1 MKPLSDVPKSETF
14 VYLIRN
20 YSYKMLYQYDL
31 TCFYSFDCP
40 LPPDF
45 QTILHLCYMPVWI
58 FTKAKMRSSPAIFY
72 QGTIMLA
79 SSYCT
84 KTLSSLYTYFFCTI
98 IEGFIYTF
106 SFPFYY
112 FSSSFKFYSSNF
124 TSSSI
129 CF

>member
-1 MKPLSDVPKSETF
+1 MRTGFPCNESRYFPVG
-14 VYLIRN
+14 I
-20 YSYKMLYQYDL
+20 DL
-31 TCFYSFDCP
+31 QGFPVSCTGFGFAVCP